1 MGSDDDSDYE
11 AGSEPELRDEES
23 DEEPDGVSEPEV
35 EILRVDAG

>member
-23 DEEPDGVSEPEV
+23 DEEP
-35 EILRVDAG
+35 I